1 MCPPIAPYDPFR
13 RQFLRTIALGTGA
26 AALFPTFSRGSTP
39 RPDDLKYYQTWARMT
54 ARATDRKLGVALV
67 GLGRY
72 STGQLGPA
80 LRETKL
86 CRLAGIVTGSSE
98 KEKKWSDDYGIP
110 AANIYNYD
118 TYDQLI
124 DNPAIDILYIVLPN
138 SLHAEFTIRAA
149 EAGKHVICEKPMAT
163 SVADAEAMI
172 AACRKHDRKL
182 AIGYRLHYE
191 PHHEEAMRLGRREV
205 LGTVRQI
212 EGDLSF
218 RIGPNPEAWR
228 LKRALAGGGPLM
240 DIGLYAIQSALSTV
254 EELPV
259 GVTARMESKNL
270 ELFSE
275 VEESIEWEFE
285 FATGRVA
292 KGSSSYSRGANYHRV
307 NASNGSFDIQP
318 AYSYA
323 GLQGRT
329 SAGPMDFPAVN
340 QQALQ
345 MDAFADHILNGAE
358 NRVPG
363 EMGLRDTRILYAIY
377 EAAQSG
383 RRVALDLD

>member
-1 MCPPIAPYDPFR
+1 MLSSIDSHDTSR

-26 AALFPTFSRGSTP
+26 AALFPAFSPGATP
-39 RPDDLKYYQTWARMT
+39 TPGDLKYYQTWARMI
-54 ARATDRKLGVALV
+54 ARPTDRKLGVALV
-67 GLGRY
+67 GLGQY

-86 CRLAGIVTGSSE
+86 CRLAGIVTGSPE
-98 KEKKWSDDYGIP
+98 KEKKWTDDYSIP

-118 TYDQLI
+118 SYDQLI
-124 DNPAIDILYIVLPN
+124 DNPAIDIIYIVLPN

-172 AACRKHDRKL
+172 TACHKHDRKL

-191 PHHEEAMRLGRREV
+191 PHHEEAMRLGHQEL
-205 LGTVRQI
+205 LGSVRKI

-218 RIGPNPEAWR
+218 RIGSNPEVWR
-228 LKRALAGGGPLM
+228 LKHKLAGGGPLM
-240 DIGLYAIQSALSTV
+240 DIGLYAIQSALYTI

-259 GVTARMESKNL
+259 AVTARMESKNL

-292 KGSSSYSRGANYHRV
+292 KGSCSYSRGANYHRV

-323 GLQGRT
+323 GIQGRT
-329 SAGPMDFPAVN
+329 SAGPMDFPTVN

-363 EMGLRDTRILYAIY
+363 EMGLRDTRLLYAVY

-383 RRVALDLD
+383 RRVALDLG